1 MPWWPITLLSITAVL
16 IMLTAAFN
24 YTNLSIARALTRARE
39 VGIRKVVG
47 AKRSQLVLQFTGE
60 AVGLALIAFVFAI
73 LLYKG
78 WLEPAFLGLHYEF
91 SRFFLI
97 HDSLRFYVFVLLF
110 TLATGIVAGLFP
122 AIYMSRFRPVQSLRG
137 GGSIHMF
144 KKIKMRKALIV
155 MQFAISLIFIIS
167 TVVFYRQQAH
177 MQGTDPGYRTDNILN
192 VSISGLDSRARD
204 HCGRGLPA

>member
-78 WLEPAFLGLHYEF
+78 WLEPAFWGSTMNSPGF
-91 SRFFLI
+91 S
-97 HDSLRFYVFVLLF
+97 
-110 TLATGIVAGLFP
+110 
-122 AIYMSRFRPVQSLRG
+122 
-137 GGSIHMF
+137 
-144 KKIKMRKALIV
+144 
-155 MQFAISLIFIIS
+155 
-167 TVVFYRQQAH
+167 
-177 MQGTDPGYRTDNILN
+177 
-192 VSISGLDSRARD
+192 
-204 HCGRGLPA
+204 